1 MDAPKQTDFEELR
14 DLMLRQTHGGRKR
27 AAVRTLFFG
36 ALWCLAEGIKA
47 AILGDLVEVL
57 RFEAERQGLEP

>member
-1 MDAPKQTDFEELR
+1 MNAQQNDFEELKQ
-14 DLMLRQTHGGRKR
+14 LMLKQTNGETKR

>member
-1 MDAPKQTDFEELR
+1 
-14 DLMLRQTHGGRKR
+14 MLRQTHGGRKR